1 MKRKITFLMAALC
14 AVMMI
19 TQPTCLWGQAKGN
32 FTITSSSWS
41 SQTYTSGHTFS
52 VSGISFTDN
61 GICYNQKNTPS
72 GYAAGQVIVMRKSSN
87 GAGEVHNT
95 SAINTITS
103 IEVGV
108 IDNGGISVFYGDS
121 SDPSTNSIA
130 SSSLTPTSGSF
141 SYTNSSGGTSSATV
155 SVYTFDLTSYK
166 AKYFKLINGSSVS
179 RLGYIKVNYTPTHT
193 IIYSASNGSISGVLY
208 GTSTV
213 VENNEVIYEG
223 GKVTLTATPASGYT
237 FSSWEVSG
245 TGSTLSSTTT
255 NPTTFTM
262 GTANATVTANF
273 VAAGPTVTIDPT
285 SYNFGEVTVGTTPS
299 PTYTFSVTPA
309 NLTAD
314 LTITVPSGY
323 SVSPSSISQSTT
335 TATNV
340 TVTFTPTAVQAYN
353 GNLSISGGG
362 LGSAVTASLSG
373 TGGCITAPTLT
384 YASPVNLTLENGE
397 VEYVLAP
404 TGGGNGG
411 SISYAVTTNPGGN
424 GDIIGDD
431 EDTFYAIETGQ
442 YVVTATQAANGNYCE
457 CVATITI
464 NVTGTDPTCEIS
476 PEIWDFGKVLTGT
489 YVEKTFTVN
498 TANLDGN
505 LTVGIDH
512 TADGF
517 SVTPTTINQAATS
530 TEVTVRFAP
539 TTATDD
545 LTATLTISGGGL
557 ASNVVALI
565 SGQGDAGYTVTFNP
579 YSGTCDPTSIR
590 VATGGSIAELPTA
603 TADGATFYGWA
614 TSKVASTPTAPTSSI
629 VSAPYT
635 PTGNVTLHAVYK
647 IAKEFDNTTA
657 CAGSYTIYSVV
668 ETGDKA
674 TTNYYA
680 TGTLN
685 KKYSSTTTASDAKS
699 FTLTKVSG
707 YGNDEWA
714 IKDGNNYV
722 AWSSSTDLTTQSGDY
737 KWIITQGVKGT
748 WRVTAASTLNSTV
761 RGFVFQASTT
771 NKFGGY
777 ALSNITPGAAYYDI
791 EFGSASFTYNS
802 ETPVAKPTYNLAGGS
817 YPGEQN
823 VTISCT
829 TPGATI
835 YYTTN
840 GSDPTASS
848 TQYNGAITVDETM
861 TIKAIAIKSGM
872 ANSTVAY
879 ATYSIVPL
887 LTTMDEIFEA
897 ATTNGETAGD
907 VAVSFN
913 NWVVSG
919 ISGNENQIVYVTD
932 NDGKGFIIYKYSNGF
947 ALNDKLSGI
956 VAGTPLKLSYGSA
969 QFTGL
974 TASAEG
980 LTVTH
985 DGTITPVA
993 KTISQ
998 LTSGVNTGAVVTI
1011 SDLTYNGLNL
1021 VDGSSNTISPNSS
1034 LYTYGSALT
1043 SGHDYS
1049 SVTGVFVMSN
1059 TTKQIHPRS
1068 AADIVEV
1075 EYNITLNDVPSG
1087 CTIGTE
1093 GSISTAKYGQT
1104 VTLSQSAGAG
1114 YRFISWTV
1122 MNGVTPVA
1130 VTNDAFTMPKGAVTV
1145 TATFA
1150 PTYAIATSVTPVNT
1164 GTVTADPNPA
1174 IEGETV
1180 TLTIAPAEGKA
1191 LKSISAY
1198 KTGDTETPVTITD
1211 NTITMPAYGV
1221 TVAAEFA
1228 TEYSVTYNVNG
1239 GTGDAVVV
1247 KYGAGATVNAAAVP
1261 GAWTAP
1267 EGKLFKNWK
1276 TVASGEGT
1284 EYEVGAQITNSIADN
1299 YVLYAQWRDIVYH
1312 VSFSVNGDIVSERNV
1327 AYNTAIG
1334 ALPADPELAPLTFLG
1349 WSSTSATG
1357 TTDVTASWKPTGE
1370 NENVTVYAV
1379 FGSMST
1385 DNFTLTGTTTNIP
1398 TGYSSYTWTINDETY
1413 FHTENVMQ
1421 GQYSTSKFIQYKKD
1435 NGYIYNDKD
1444 FGKITSIVLNY
1455 YTGTQ
1460 GGGDN
1465 RDIRIKIHNSIIN
1478 DASTGTEM
1486 TSSGDGAERTF
1497 TYDVEHYDY
1506 HYFRIYNS
1514 NSSNL
1519 NTLNSIQINY
1529 EATAP
1534 VTINPISDNENIN
1547 NDGQLTDNVTISS
1560 GVYYADEV
1568 ITIPDGTTLTVNG
1581 TGILVNDNPN
1591 NLVIKDGGQLILP
1604 TTATNV
1610 AATIQ
1615 KKTSASSASK
1625 EVNNNWYAIASPVAD
1640 LTIASFVPT
1649 TPEKWNVYR
1658 YIESTNYWNEYR
1670 NESTTNGCAPFTT
1683 FENGRGYLY
1692 RSTVEN
1698 VEYAG
1703 TVNAAA
1709 VNYTLSYACDNAS
1722 FKGFNLIGNP
1732 FTHDIYKGAAGT
1744 AIPNGSLLQAKY
1756 YVLQPSGAWTL
1767 TTDGTP
1773 IASGTAILVQAIEQ
1787 AKPEDYVMTITN
1799 TASDGSK
1806 GRAFNDNIWFT
1817 VKNNEFIDKACVEF
1831 KEGRG
1836 LNKMAHYNENAPMLY
1851 VKHNGENFAS
1861 VDMPDD
1867 TKAINLCFKAT
1878 EFGYNTLSLKAN
1890 GDFSY
1895 LHLIDRLTGEDVDM
1909 LLDGEYSFMASPTDN
1924 PERFIV
1930 KLEYS
1935 EGSESSEVFA
1945 YQNGSDIIVSG
1956 EGELQVFDVM
1966 GRLVMQKNIN
1976 GVQTVNVCAQGV
1988 YILKLN
1994 DKVQKVV
2001 VR

>member
-1 MKRKITFLMAALC
+1 MKKKFTFLIAALLLLT
-14 AVMMI
+14 MI
-19 TQPTCLWGQAKGN
+19 SQPTRLWGQEKGESN
-32 FTITSSSWS
+32 YTITFKKN
-41 SQTYTSGHTFS
+41 SG
-52 VSGISFTDN
+52 D
-61 GICYNQKNTPS
+61 
-72 GYAAGQVIVMRKSSN
+72 
-87 GAGEVHNT
+87 
-95 SAINTITS
+95 
-103 IEVGV
+103 
-108 IDNGGISVFYGDS
+108 
-121 SDPSTNSIA
+121 
-130 SSSLTPTSGSF
+130 
-141 SYTNSSGGTSSATV
+141 
-155 SVYTFDLTSYK
+155 
-166 AKYFKLINGSSVS
+166 GSSVS
-179 RLGYIKVNYTPTHT
+179 TNTACSTIVSNGASYLSGNVATATNVYYNGGSGLKLGTSSGAGVIKMNLSTTGQAYAKTIVVSAKRYNSSKSVSLSVNGGSSQSITNYDDFSNYSFTLNSDITYIQLNSTKYCWIESITVNYTTCSVT
-193 IIYSASNGSISGVLY
+193 YDCNN
-208 GTSTV
+208 GTS
-213 VENNEVIYEG
+213 G
-223 GKVTLTATPASGYT
+223 CPDPSTLTVKKSANITLAAAPSRTNYT
-237 FSSWEVSG
+237 FNGWK
-245 TGSTLSSTTT
+245 TGETTYAA
-255 NPTTFTM
+255 
-262 GTANATVTANF
+262 GAAYTVTADVTF
-273 VAAGPTVTIDPT
+273 TAQWTATGPTVTIDQAE
-285 SYNFGEVTVGTTPS
+285 YDFGEVTVGTTPS
-299 PTYTFSVTPA
+299 PTHTFSVTPA

-362 LGSAVTASLSG
+362 LGSEVTASLSG
-373 TGGCITAPTLT
+373 TGGCITPSALT
-384 YASPVNLTLENGE
+384 YTSPVNLTLENGE
-397 VEYVLAP
+397 AEYQLTP

-464 NVTGTDPTCEIS
+464 NVTGTDPVCEITPSTGHNFGTILTNTSESFDFSVAIANLEHGLTLSVPSGYEVFPSSIAANASS
-476 PEIWDFGKVLTGT
+476 PVNVT
-489 YVEKTFTVN
+489 VTFT
-498 TANLDGN
+498 
-505 LTVGIDH
+505 
-512 TADGF
+512 
-517 SVTPTTINQAATS
+517 PTAATAYNGS
-530 TEVTVRFAP
+530 
-539 TTATDD
+539 
-545 LTATLTISGGGL
+545 LTISGDDFDNDIT
-557 ASNVVALI
+557 AAL
-565 SGQGDAGYTVTFNP
+565 SGTGDAGRTVTFEP
-579 YSGTCDPTSIR
+579 YSGSCDPTSIR
-590 VATGGSIAELPTA
+590 VLTGGSIATLPTA

-668 ETGDKA
+668 ETNDKS

-699 FTLTKVSG
+699 FTLEKVQG

-802 ETPVAKPTYNLAGGS
+802 ETPVAKPTFNIAGGS
-817 YPGEQN
+817 YAGEQS
-823 VTISCT
+823 VTINCT

-848 TQYNGAITVDETM
+848 TQYNNDAITVDETM

-932 NDGKGFIIYKYSNGF
+932 NDGKGFIIYKYTNGF
-947 ALNDKLSGI
+947 ALNDKLSGT
-956 VAGTPLKLSYGSA
+956 VAGTPLKLSYGSS

-985 DGTITPVA
+985 DGTITPVV

-1011 SDLTYNGLNL
+1011 SDLTYNGTNL

-1075 EYNITLNDVPSG
+1075 EYSITLNDVPSG
-1087 CTIGTE
+1087 CTIGTD
-1093 GSISTAKYGQT
+1093 GDIATAKYGQT
-1104 VTLSQSAGAG
+1104 VTLTQSAGAG
-1114 YRFISWTV
+1114 YRFISWSV
-1122 MNGVTPVA
+1122 NSGA
-1130 VTNDAFTMPKGAVTV
+1130 VTVTDNQFTMPKGAVTV
-1145 TATFA
+1145 SATFA
-1150 PTYAIATSVTPVNT
+1150 PTYAIATSVTPENT
-1164 GTVTADPNPA
+1164 GTVTAEPNPA

-1180 TLTIAPAEGKA
+1180 TLTIEPETGYA

-1198 KTGDTETPVTITD
+1198 KTGESSTPVTITE

-1228 TEYSVTYNVNG
+1228 TEYSVTYYVNG

-1247 KYGAGATVNAAAVP
+1247 KYGAGATVNAADVP

-1284 EYEVGAQITNSIADN
+1284 EYEVGAQITDNIADN
-1299 YVLYAQWRDIVYH
+1299 YDLYAQWRDIVYH
-1312 VSFSVNGDIVSERNV
+1312 VSFSVNGVIVSERNV
-1327 AYNTAIG
+1327 NYNTAIG
-1334 ALPADPELAPLTFLG
+1334 TLPEDPELAPLTFLG

-1357 TTDVTASWKPTGE
+1357 ATNVTASWKPTGE
-1370 NENVTVYAV
+1370 NEDVTVYAV

-1385 DNFTLTGTTTNIP
+1385 DNLTLTGTTTNIP
-1398 TGYSSYTWTINDETY
+1398 TGYSSYTWKINDEDYFQTY
-1413 FHTENVMQ
+1413 NVMQ
-1421 GQYSTSKFIQYKKD
+1421 GQYSTNRFIQYKSAG
-1435 NGYIYNDKD
+1435 GYLYNIKD
-1444 FGKITSIVLNY
+1444 FGKIKSIVVTY
-1455 YTGTQ
+1455 YTG
-1460 GGGDN
+1460 GN
-1465 RDIRIKIHNSIIN
+1465 SNSSREIAIRIN
-1478 DASTGTEM
+1478 DEKFSGASGGTVM
-1486 TSSGDGAERTF
+1486 SVDYSGDVYTF
-1497 TYDVEHYDY
+1497 TYDDEHYDY
-1506 HYFRIYNS
+1506 HYFSIYNS
-1514 NSSNL
+1514 SN
-1519 NTLNSIQINY
+1519 TSTIASIRINY
-1529 EATAP
+1529 EAAAP
-1534 VTINPISDNENIN
+1534 
-1547 NDGQLTDNVTISS
+1547 
-1560 GVYYADEV
+1560 
-1568 ITIPDGTTLTVNG
+1568 LTVNVIDENTNMTTDIEATTCVVVENG
-1581 TGILVNDNPN
+1581 ATLNFTGENKGNAN
-1591 NLVIKDGGQLILP
+1591 NLIIEDGGQLVLP
-1604 TTATNV
+1604 NNATV
-1610 AATIQ
+1610 AATVQ
-1615 KKTSASSASK
+1615 KTTEASTAKST
-1625 EVNNNWYAIASPVAD
+1625 NNWYAIASPVAD

-1649 TPEKWNVYR
+1649 APEKWNVFR

-1670 NESTTNGCAPFTT
+1670 DESTTNGCAPFTT

-1692 RSTVEN
+1692 RSTTANLAFAGDVNAGDEN
-1698 VEYAG
+1698 GEVNYDLSFAYAG
-1703 TVNAAA
+1703 SKTE
-1709 VNYTLSYACDNAS
+1709 
-1722 FKGFNLIGNP
+1722 FKGINLLGNP
-1732 FTHDIYKGAAGT
+1732 FTHNITWSNLETTNVKTAGYYLLIEEGENQGKWSAT
-1744 AIPNGSLLQAKY
+1744 ASTTATIAPMQAF
-1756 YVLQPSGAWTL
+1756 
-1767 TTDGTP
+1767 
-1773 IASGTAILVQAIEQ
+1773 LVQANDTG
-1787 AKPEDYVMTITN
+1787 AKVTIKN
-1799 TASDGSK
+1799 SAAK
-1806 GRAFNDNIWFT
+1806 GGEEKSYNDNIMFT
-1817 VKNNEFIDKACVEF
+1817 VMNGQQSDETYVFF
-1831 KEGRG
+1831 KEGHG
-1836 LNKMAHYNENAPMLY
+1836 LNKIDHRNAEIPMLY
-1851 VKHNGENFAS
+1851 VVNNGERFAIAE
-1861 VDMPDD
+1861 MPDN
-1867 TKAINLCFKAT
+1867 TKSINLGFNAKT
-1878 EFGYNTLSLKAN
+1878 FGKYTLSLKAN
-1890 GDFSY
+1890 GNFSY
-1895 LHLIDRLTGEDVDM
+1895 LHLVDRLTGEDVDM
-1909 LLDGEYSFMASPTDN
+1909 LLDGEYSFIASPTDN
-1924 PERFIV
+1924 ANRFIV
-1930 KLEYS
+1930 RLEYS
-1935 EGSESSEVFA
+1935 ENAENSDIFA

-1956 EGELQVFDVM
+1956 EGELQIFDVM
-1966 GRLVMQKNIN
+1966 GRMIATRRIN
-1976 GVQTVNVCAQGV
+1976 GVETINVPTNGV
-1988 YILKLN
+1988 YIFRLN
-1994 DKVQKVV
+1994 EKAQKIVV
-2001 VR
+2001 E